1 MNLNREFTSFK
12 QEDWEVGKEYVARF
26 STLECKVRNEKAGM
40 SNMFL
45 ASHLLNNSNLTKAE
59 KSNKL
64 STVNLEDDVNILKDI
79 KKRLRDLCSSESKK
93 SEGSLSTKKDKA
105 EKDLT
110 QEDHLRIEERLKNH

>member
-1 MNLNREFTSFK
+1 MSC
-12 QEDWEVGKEYVARF
+12 
-26 STLECKVRNEKAGM
+26 TLMSPHEKPGM

-79 KKRLRDLCSSESKK
+79 KKRLRGMCLSESKK
-93 SEGSLSTKKDKA
+93 SEGSLSSTIDIA

-110 QEDHLRIEERLKNH
+110 QEDHMRIEESLKNH